1 MVTPRW
7 VRALQG
13 SRRRSARPATAFDRW
28 QRMARCRWFLVTAW
42 TLTSPV
48 SPLGHY
54 SQCHLFL
61 MTRTDPSA
69 LFKIRPLPRLT
80 TRASSS
86 VECGVRGAN
95 AGVWEVTLTGTTND
109 GVAFK
114 FTTPV
119 TVLPVTDVKQ
129 RGGTKKAYYFQP
141 KSAAFIPTGK
151 RKLDRLAAQ
160 VPADAVEVIAE
171 VTGVSV
177 SMKNEKKNTK
187 LAKKA
192 LLRDR
197 GVSGEAVGCRT
208 R

>member
-1 MVTPRW
+1 M
-7 VRALQG
+7 QH
-13 SRRRSARPATAFDRW
+13 D
-28 QRMARCRWFLVTAW
+28 AW
-42 TLTSPV
+42 R
-48 SPLGHY
+48 
-54 SQCHLFL
+54 QC
-61 MTRTDPSA
+61 P
-69 LFKIRPLPRLT
+69 
-80 TRASSS
+80 
-86 VECGVRGAN
+86 
-95 AGVWEVTLTGTTND
+95 GVWEVTLTGTTND

-119 TVLPVTDVKQ
+119 TVLPVTDVTQ

-187 LAKKA
+187 LAKRRCFAIEEYLAKRLGA
-192 LLRDR
+192 DKVTFVAKTASARKRGGAIPAGQAVVRDKR
-197 GVSGEAVGCRT
+197 GKPLTTVTLSYAT
-208 R
+208 KHSSFPDP